1 MGKAEEYKR
10 LDPESVAPLFELCKM
25 TATDRSDGRECLQA
39 AGLKPLIV
47 GRAHLYP
54 VVAGVRALCDRKL
67 GQAPADERNLA
78 QAEKVRLET
87 QILEGRFRPIAELEE
102 AIGVIGAAITR
113 VVEESEL
120 DADQQE
126 KIAQTVIAAVQG
138 LKEGVE
144 E

>member
-1 MGKAEEYKR
+1 MAKSKETKR
-10 LDPESVAPLFELCKM
+10 LEPDAVAPLNELCKM
-25 TATDRSDGRECLQA
+25 TATDRGDGRECLQS
-39 AGLKPLIV
+39 AGLKPEVV

-102 AIGVIGAAITR
+102 ALGVIGAAITR

-126 KIAQTVIAAVQG
+126 KIAQTVIAAVQS
-138 LKEGVE
+138 LREGGE
-144 E
+144 D